1 MYAKKIIVSAKS
13 TLTLKYGTKFSK
25 IKKLLQNLKTAD
37 KKRGIAT
44 RIVFIDDA
52 TSAKQAGIK
61 PVKNVN
67 PRECKRAVD
76 DLYKK
81 HIPDYIVLAGAQD
94 IFPFQEINNP
104 ADADGDLT
112 VPSDLPYACDAPYSK
127 NIQSFTGP
135 TRVVGRIPDVPGEN
149 DVQYFTTIINNI
161 INAKPRKEEL
171 YMQYFGVSAWVW
183 RVSTELSLQ
192 NIVGNHNN
200 LLLSP
205 GSKSKY
211 TATQLKKLTHFYNCH
226 GAQNDMAFYGQK
238 GSNYPI
244 ALSSTQLNGKV
255 SEGTIV
261 AAECCYG
268 AELVNPDLLPQ
279 PGALSIANNYL
290 KNNAIAFMGSSN
302 IAYGPADS
310 QGLADLVTQYFIKN
324 IISGAST
331 GRALLQ
337 ARQQFL
343 SESGP
348 HLDPYE
354 LKTIAQFHLLGDPSV
369 LAVIDESVKKVVS
382 KNTVQNTRMKLFNK
396 GSDLK
401 KSLAPSHKEKTVTP
415 SAHQKDINTLLK
427 ETGFTAY
434 DKKGLYKAS
443 IKTGSQSIAEKK
455 LAPRTARFRT
465 FVKEIS
471 TPGSVGFDNIKVL
484 VVKESQDQLLGWR
497 IYERR

>member
-13 TLTLKYGTKFSK
+13 RLTLKYGKQFSK
-25 IKKLLQNLKTAD
+25 INKLLQTLKAAD

-52 TSAKQAGIK
+52 VSAKQAGIK

-67 PRECKRAVD
+67 ARECKRAVD

-81 HIPDYIVLAGAQD
+81 HLPDYIVLAGSQD

-104 ADADGDLT
+104 ADEDGDMT

-127 NIQSFTGP
+127 SVQSFTGP

-149 DVQYFTTIINNI
+149 DIQYFTTVINNI

-183 RVSTELSLQ
+183 RISTELSLQ
-192 NIVGNHNN
+192 NMVGNHTN

-211 TATQLKKLTHFYNCH
+211 TAAQLKKLTHFYNCH

-244 ALSSTQLNGKV
+244 AVSSTQLNGKI
-255 SEGTIV
+255 SAGTIV

-268 AELVNPDLLPQ
+268 AELVNPVLLPQ
-279 PGALSIANNYL
+279 PGVLSIANNYL

-310 QGLADLVTQYFIKN
+310 QGLADLITQYFIKN
-324 IISGAST
+324 IIAGAST

-354 LKTIAQFHLLGDPSV
+354 LKTIAQFHLLGDPSI
-369 LAVIDESVKKVVS
+369 LPVIDDSIKKVVS

-401 KSLAPSHKEKTVTP
+401 KNLAPSHKEKTAAP
-415 SAHQKDINTLLK
+415 SAHQKDINILLK
-427 ETGFTAY
+427 ETGFSAY
-434 DKKGLYKAS
+434 DKKGVFKATIKAS
-443 IKTGSQSIAEKK
+443 PQRISEKK

-465 FVKEIS
+465 FVKAIS
-471 TPGSVGFDNIKVL
+471 TPGSVSFDNIKVL
-484 VVKESQDQLLGWR
+484 VIKESQEQLLGWR

>member
-1 MYAKKIIVSAKS
+1 MYAKKIVVTAKS
-13 TLTLKYGTKFSK
+13 TLTLKYGTQFSK
-25 IKKLLQNLKTAD
+25 IKKLLQSLKAAD

-44 RIVFIDDA
+44 LIVFIDDA
-52 TSAKQAGIK
+52 ASAKQAGIK

-67 PRECKRAVD
+67 ARECKRVVD

-81 HIPDYIVLAGAQD
+81 HIPDYIVLAGSQD
-94 IFPFQEINNP
+94 IFPFQEISNP

-127 NIQSFTGP
+127 NVQSFTGP

-149 DVQYFTTIINNI
+149 DIQYFTTVIHNI

-171 YMQYFGVSAWVW
+171 YLQYFGVSAWVW
-183 RVSTELSLQ
+183 RVSTGLSLQ
-192 NIVGNHNN
+192 NMVGNHKD

-205 GSKSKY
+205 GSKNKY
-211 TATQLKKLTHFYNCH
+211 TAAQFKKLTHFYNCH

-244 ALSSTQLNGKV
+244 ALSSTQLNGKIKA
-255 SEGTIV
+255 GTIV

-268 AELVNPDLLPQ
+268 AELVNPALLPQ

-310 QGLADLVTQYFIKN
+310 QGLADLITQYFIKN
-324 IISGAST
+324 IIGGAST

-354 LKTIAQFHLLGDPSV
+354 LKTVAQFHLLGDPSV

-396 GSDLK
+396 GADLK
-401 KSLAPSHKEKTVTP
+401 KSLAPSHKEKSVTP
-415 SAHQKDINTLLK
+415 SAHQKDINILLK

-434 DKKGLYKAS
+434 DKKASYKAS

-471 TPGSVGFDNIKVL
+471 TPGSVGFRNIKVL
-484 VVKESQDQLLGWR
+484 VVKESREQLLGWR

>member
-1 MYAKKIIVSAKS
+1 MYAKKIIITAKS
-13 TLTLKYGTKFSK
+13 TLTLKYGSAFPK
-25 IKKLLQNLKTAD
+25 INKLLQALKAAD
-37 KKRGIAT
+37 KKRGIAA

-52 TSAKQAGIK
+52 VSAKQAGIK
-61 PVKNVN
+61 PVKNVTA
-67 PRECKRAVD
+67 RECKRAVD

-81 HIPDYIVLAGAQD
+81 YVPDYIVLAGSQD
-94 IFPFQEINNP
+94 IFPFQDIHNP
-104 ADADGDLT
+104 ADADGDMT

-149 DVQYFTTIINNI
+149 DIQYFTTIINNI
-161 INAKPRKEEL
+161 IKAKPRKEAL
-171 YMQYFGVSAWVW
+171 YMEYFGISAYVW
-183 RVSTELSLQ
+183 RKSTELSLQ
-192 NIVGNHNN
+192 SMVGNYSN

-205 GSKSKY
+205 GSATSY
-211 TATQLKKLTHFYNCH
+211 TAAQLKKRTHFYNCH

-238 GSNYPI
+238 GSSYPVAI
-244 ALSSTQLNGKV
+244 SSAQLKGKI

-268 AELVNPDLLPQ
+268 AELVNPVLLPQ
-279 PGALSIANNYL
+279 PNALSIANMYL
-290 KNNAIAFMGSSN
+290 NNNAVAFMGSST
-302 IAYGPADS
+302 IAYGPADA
-310 QGLADLVTQYFIKN
+310 QGLADLITQYFIKN
-324 IISGAST
+324 IIGGAST

-354 LKTIAQFHLLGDPSV
+354 LKTVAQFHLLGDPSV
-369 LAVIDESVKKVVS
+369 LPVIDDSVRKIVS
-382 KNTVQNTRMKLFNK
+382 QNTVQNTRMKLFNK

-401 KSLAPSHKEKTVTP
+401 KNLAPSHKEKTVTP
-415 SAHQKDINTLLK
+415 SAHQKDLNTLLK

-443 IKTGSQSIAEKK
+443 IKTGTQSIAEKK

-465 FVKEIS
+465 FVKAIS
-471 TPGSVGFDNIKVL
+471 TPGSVGFNNIKVL
-484 VVKESQDQLLGWR
+484 VVKESSEQLLGWR